1 MKEKHI
7 ICIKKVF
14 HTPGFHPGCAITP
27 LSSYSKDEHE
37 FDRYFQKS
45 KTSQYDIPDFDDE
58 DSAKEWL
65 KSFVETYN
73 SFIDKYNESI
83 KNNFFAFP
91 LINVLPKDFYIIKK
105 LIIE

>member
-14 HTPGFHPGCAITP
+14 HTPGFHPTCAITP
-27 LSSYSKDEHE
+27 LSEFSNDEYE
-37 FDRYFQKS
+37 FEKYFQKS
-45 KTSQYDIPDFDDE
+45 KTSQHDIPDFDDE

-65 KSFVETYN
+65 KSFVEKYT
-73 SFIDKYNESI
+73 SFINEYNK
-83 KNNFFAFP
+83 KNEKKFFTYP